1 MPKPLKFQK
10 LMRILSLIL
19 AGGKGER
26 FWPLSRKNKP
36 KQLLDLF
43 TGKPLILE
51 AYERAKL
58 FGEVY
63 IITTQELQKQIKKI
77 IKDGKFII
85 EPFGKNTA
93 PAIYYSIKNLKIK
106 DDDIIF
112 VQTSDHIIKNLQA
125 FKNDVNLG
133 IEIAKMNYI
142 VVFGIKPTRI
152 ETGFGYVEVGKEIKD
167 NVYKVKKFHEKP
179 SFEKAK
185 EYIQMGNFFWNSGM
199 FIFNK
204 KTIIKAYEKFSYDI
218 IQTFENSKNK
228 LEFYKNVRNISIDYA
243 IMEKSD
249 NIALVKATFEWE
261 DLGLYTSLEN
271 IFKKDEN
278 GDIILGEVAKINTK
292 NCIIISKDG
301 ICGVYGVEN
310 LIIVKT
316 KDAVLVISKEN
327 AQNVRDIVN
336 LLKNM
341 NFEEYL

>member
-1 MPKPLKFQK
+1 
-10 LMRILSLIL
+10 MRILSLIL

-63 IITTQELQKQIKKI
+63 IITTQELQKQIKKL
-77 IKDGKFII
+77 IKDAKFII

-112 VQTSDHIIKNLQA
+112 VQTSDHIIKNFEA

-133 IEIAKMNYI
+133 IEIAKMDYI
-142 VVFGIKPTRI
+142 VVFGIKPNRI
-152 ETGFGYVEVGKEIKD
+152 ETGFGYVEVDYEIRK
-167 NVYKVKKFHEKP
+167 NVYKVKKFYEKP

-185 EYIQMGNFFWNSGM
+185 EYVKMGNFYWNSGM

-204 KTIIKAYEKFSYDI
+204 RTILKAYEKFANDI
-218 IQTFENSKNK
+218 IETFEKSRNK

-249 NIALVKATFEWE
+249 NIALVKASFEWE

-271 IFKKDEN
+271 LFKKDEDGN
-278 GDIILGEVAKINTK
+278 IVFGEVAKINTK

-316 KDAVLVISKEN
+316 KDAVLVIPKEN

-336 LLKNM
+336 LLKKL
-341 NFEEYL
+341 NFENYL